1 MNRCLTFSLAS
12 SMTLSTL
19 SIPLRAANKPRARKT
34 EKTIW
39 TNEDLEKLRRLAA
52 ISIVGQPNKADDSTT
67 AAMPVPY
74 RETQDPQWYAVQAAK
89 LREELGRRQAQLSE
103 FRQAL
108 EDARSLKETTG
119 GINLDHGDIGI
130 TPEAG
135 IEILQQRV
143 TETQSELDDLEDLAR
158 RNDIDPGTLRGQ
170 WGSIAV

>member
-1 MNRCLTFSLAS
+1 MNRCLTFSLAI

-34 EKTIW
+34 EKTTVLW

-74 RETQDPQWYAVQAAK
+74 LETQDPQWYAVQAAK
-89 LREELGRRQAQLSE
+89 LREELGRRQARLSE
-103 FRQAL
+103 FSRAL

-119 GINLDHGDIGI
+119 GIDLDDGDIGI

-158 RNDIDPGTLRGQ
+158 RNDIEPGTLRGQ
-170 WGSIAV
+170 